1 MSTTEIANVKIF
13 DGEKVSEAKSIVI
26 EDGLISSKTTGDI
39 IIDGEGCT
47 LLPGFIDSHIH
58 LDSIKNLEDATDW
71 GITTMLDM
79 ATDSKELVDSL
90 RNREKLTDIRS
101 VYEPVAPAAH
111 PHLMGMGFKDSKINT
126 VEDAENFTKK
136 QIKQGA
142 DFVKII
148 IEDPKTSNTAFDFET
163 IKRVVEVSHENGK
176 KVFAHAPTTIA
187 YEYAEKA
194 DVDVI
199 NHIPFIGKLSDE
211 LAERIKDKNLISIP
225 TIVMM
230 ESIVS
235 NIKKAT
241 GRDDIMLETAI
252 ENTATLK
259 KAGVIILAGT
269 DANNDENSVSI
280 VKHGESLHREFEL
293 LVKSGLNTVEVLE
306 SATSLPAKLLGLT
319 DRGVIKEGKR
329 ADLVMVEGDP
339 IKDITSTR
347 NIKGVWIKGN
357 RVR

>member
-1 MSTTEIANVKIF
+1 MAITKITNVKIF
-13 DGEKVSEAKSIVI
+13 DGEKLSEQRSVVI
-26 EDGLISSKTTGDI
+26 EDGVISSKTISDI
-39 IIDGEGCT
+39 TIDGEGCT

-58 LDSIKNLEDATDW
+58 LDSLKNLEDATDW

-79 ATDSKELVDSL
+79 ATNSKDVVESL
-90 RNREKLTDIRS
+90 RNLDGLTDIRS
-101 VYEPVAPAAH
+101 VYEPVAPESH
-111 PHLMGMGFKDSKINT
+111 PHLMGMGFKDSKIHT
-126 VEDAENFTKK
+126 IEDAENFAKK

-148 IEDPKTSNTAFDFET
+148 IEDPKTSKTAFDFET
-163 IKRVVEVSHENGK
+163 IKRVVEISHEHGK

-194 DVDVI
+194 NVDVI
-199 NHIPFIGKLSDE
+199 NHIPFIGKLPDDV
-211 LAERIKDKNLISIP
+211 AKRIKEKNLISIP

-241 GRDDIMLETAI
+241 GREDVRLETAI

-259 KAGVIILAGT
+259 KAGVMILAGT
-269 DANNDENSVSI
+269 DANNDENSISI

-293 LVKSGLNTVEVLE
+293 LVKAGLNTIEVLE
-306 SATSLPAKLLGLT
+306 SATSLPAKLLGLN

-339 IKDITSTR
+339 IKDIVATR

-357 RVR
+357 KVR